1 MDLLYRFARSVLLFH
16 ELAGGAH
23 HEALGAGGL
32 KFHLEQRIA
41 AHRLDLRDDTGAK
54 RAVRDPVANG
64 EGRSRLGR
72 RLCRGRRGT
81 HRWLTPRLRRRDRIG
96 TRRALARRVL
106 LLVAAGLGIAVAAR
120 DVAFLNIFLR
130 DFSVILEAL
139 KSDDAFMETKYA
151 TQSAQVYYRVEKNV
165 FEDYVKRLSEL
176 EIQEFIDYCKQLGF
190 IRVEGNK
197 CLFSSGK
204 ARAYFLSKKIID
216 NLSI

>member
-1 MDLLYRFARSVLLFH
+1 MD
-16 ELAGGAH
+16 
-23 HEALGAGGL
+23 
-32 KFHLEQRIA
+32 
-41 AHRLDLRDDTGAK
+41 
-54 RAVRDPVANG
+54 
-64 EGRSRLGR
+64 EGRK
-72 RLCRGRRGT
+72 
-81 HRWLTPRLRRRDRIG
+81 RIQEQEG
-96 TRRALARRVL
+96 SESI
-106 LLVAAGLGIAVAAR
+106 GGN
-120 DVAFLNIFLR
+120 LNIFLR

>member
-1 MDLLYRFARSVLLFH
+1 MEQGVLEYERVREKKKQLLIKIQETKVGIRHKQNQLQLL
-16 ELAGGAH
+16 ERIQEQEGSESIGG
-23 HEALGAGGL
+23 
-32 KFHLEQRIA
+32 
-41 AHRLDLRDDTGAK
+41 
-54 RAVRDPVANG
+54 N
-64 EGRSRLGR
+64 
-72 RLCRGRRGT
+72 
-81 HRWLTPRLRRRDRIG
+81 
-96 TRRALARRVL
+96 
-106 LLVAAGLGIAVAAR
+106 
-120 DVAFLNIFLR
+120 LNIFLR

>member
-1 MDLLYRFARSVLLFH
+1 MEPGVLEYERVREKKKQLLIKIQETKFGIRHKQNQLQLL
-16 ELAGGAH
+16 E
-23 HEALGAGGL
+23 EGL
-32 KFHLEQRIA
+32 KRIQEQ
-41 AHRLDLRDDTGAK
+41 
-54 RAVRDPVANG
+54 
-64 EGRSRLGR
+64 EGSESIEGN
-72 RLCRGRRGT
+72 
-81 HRWLTPRLRRRDRIG
+81 
-96 TRRALARRVL
+96 
-106 LLVAAGLGIAVAAR
+106 
-120 DVAFLNIFLR
+120 LNIFLR

-165 FEDYVKRLSEL
+165 FEDYIKRLSEL

-204 ARAYFLSKKIID
+204 ARAYFLSKKVID

>member
-1 MDLLYRFARSVLLFH
+1 MEQGVLEYERVREKKKQLLIKIQETKVGIRHKQNQLQLL
-16 ELAGGAH
+16 E
-23 HEALGAGGL
+23 EGL
-32 KFHLEQRIA
+32 KRIQEQ
-41 AHRLDLRDDTGAK
+41 
-54 RAVRDPVANG
+54 
-64 EGRSRLGR
+64 EGSES
-72 RLCRGRRGT
+72 
-81 HRWLTPRLRRRDRIG
+81 IG
-96 TRRALARRVL
+96 
-106 LLVAAGLGIAVAAR
+106 GN
-120 DVAFLNIFLR
+120 LNIFLR

-176 EIQEFIDYCKQLGF
+176 EIQEFIDYCNSMGF